1 VALYRAANHHLLGGL
16 LPRPPPDGLPVVLG
30 PLAGVF
36 LLMVKFL
43 RWFVCLYPQRDE
55 PIKPLEPLLE

>member
-1 VALYRAANHHLLGGL
+1 L

-43 RWFVCLYPQRDE
+43 LRFVCLYPQRDE